1 MAIKTIKYEVNIAG
15 ITPATEQFGG
25 TQGDHR
31 VTQLKFALS
40 EELYGAITDAAAD
53 GKARYRFD
61 VYDGEG
67 GVWSSDAVELADDT
81 VSIELEERHT
91 RFGGKITVYLVIT
104 ALSEDNEAEVELYS
118 FPAVLRLKN
127 RPEGVYQDGENYESV
142 TALAEVAK
150 SSALAAENTNKE
162 LQSFAAEIEEKLKN
176 GEFDG
181 VGVESAE
188 IINDELIITYT
199 DGVVENLGNVKGDKG
214 DIGPQGEKGDAGKD
228 AVTDQIYDATS
239 ENAQS
244 GIAVAEAV
252 QEAKDKCVPIPD
264 YEETNDIEKVM
275 VYDDHD
281 YLEDENHNRYVN
293 PKRFKPRPIDD
304 GKGYNNTTGLTGSKA
319 DTANRAGYIAARDG
333 NGNLWSGTPVDDQ
346 DCVPFKMVQNIQSDV
361 DILQSET
368 LKRNCYA
375 DGIHE
380 NVYANDAYGNQTTI
394 QIEDHSL
401 FESEGAS
408 GIIPRRQSN
417 GNLHTN
423 TPVKDIDCANK
434 KYVDDAVKNID
445 IGDIDIDVSG
455 KVDKIPSKQRETL
468 DDKNG
473 QIGVYATNDY
483 SEGNPFLA
491 QLHYNW
497 EPYTIPY
504 RLASGQIHVG
514 LSGYDEINK
523 ESKIFQDAAVPKS
536 YLAMVR
542 TILEN
547 TIGAVN
553 DRAITNFN
561 TAISKASTAQQTADN
576 KKLTSSYTSATTTLD
591 YNSLYILWSNSGN
604 ADIELYN
611 DSTNTRVADTAG
623 ETLATAKVCVLF
635 LPESSTEIT
644 SAGVSKAVSKRC
656 LYFGVTGTP
665 SILNTNVVSKQ
676 FVVDSGNLYF
686 TPTTAVS
693 VFKIAL

>member
-150 SSALAAENTNKE
+150 SSALAAEASNQE
-162 LQSFAAEIEEKLKN
+162 LQGFAAEIEEKLKN

-188 IINDELIITYT
+188 IIGDELIITYT

-228 AVTDQIYDATS
+228 AVTDQTYSPTS

-293 PKRFKPRPIDD
+293 PKRFKSRPIDD
-304 GKGYNNTTGLTGSKA
+304 GKGEDYETGLTGSKA

-333 NGNLWSGTPVDDQ
+333 NGNLWTGTPVDDQ
-346 DCVPFKMVQNIQSDV
+346 DCVPFKMVQNIQENV
-361 DILQSET
+361 VILQSET
-368 LKRNCYA
+368 LKRSYDA
-375 DGIHE
+375 DGMHE

-408 GIIPRRQSN
+408 GVIPRRQVN

-434 KYVDDAVKNID
+434 KYVDDVVGEKQNTL
-445 IGDIDIDVSG
+445 VSG
-455 KVDKIPSKQRETL
+455 TNIKTINGESILGGGNIASDQTYNPESENAQSGKAVAEAVGGKVGWNTL
-468 DDKNG
+468 
-473 QIGVYATNDY
+473 
-483 SEGNPFLA
+483 
-491 QLHYNW
+491 
-497 EPYTIPY
+497 
-504 RLASGQIHVG
+504 
-514 LSGYDEINK
+514 INTT
-523 ESKIFQDAAVPKS
+523 
-536 YLAMVR
+536 L
-542 TILEN
+542 
-547 TIGAVN
+547 
-553 DRAITNFN
+553 
-561 TAISKASTAQQTADN
+561 TADN
-576 KKLTSSYTSATTTLD
+576 AGISEVLVALPQDFFEYKVLHLKIGVPYSTTMSSNTIKQNIGICDAAAAVYFG
-591 YNSLYILWSNSGN
+591 YIAYAIPN
-604 ADIELYN
+604 
-611 DSTNTRVADTAG
+611 
-623 ETLATAKVCVLF
+623 
-635 LPESSTEIT
+635 SSTHRE
-644 SAGVSKAVSKRC
+644 
-656 LYFGVTGTP
+656 TGMFNFVANLALTEQE
-665 SILNTNVVSKQ
+665 TKYTVVSTYIASLAADVGANAQGKANITLVTFDKQ
-676 FVVDSGNLYF
+676 NFEKRPPYLSLILTNGTYEEGTEIVVEGL
-686 TPTTAVS
+686 
-693 VFKIAL
+693 K